1 MQSEARRI
9 QATIADLA
17 AINADAER
25 IADVAASTWRIIYAV
40 LSPVVGPG
48 GVTAL
53 YQRSLYLT
61 RGAYPCLA
69 AVREETLRTSEFAA
83 LQLVL
88 SQQTSADV
96 AAANGALLQ
105 TFCDLLGNLISVSLT
120 ERLLRSVRNLPSI
133 GPAVP
138 DNSA

>member
-9 QATIADLA
+9 QATIADLV

-25 IADVAASTWRIIYAV
+25 IAEVAASSWREIYAV
-40 LSPVVGPG
+40 LSPVIGPG

-53 YQRSLYLT
+53 YQRSLYVT
-61 RGAYPCLA
+61 RAAHPCLA
-69 AVREETLRTSEFAA
+69 AVRDDTLRPGEFAA

-88 SQQTSADV
+88 SQQSGAQV

-105 TFCDLLGNLISVSLT
+105 TFCDLLGNLIGVPLT
-120 ERLLRSVRNLPSI
+120 ERLLRSVRNPPSSAAALPDD
-133 GPAVP
+133 PK
-138 DNSA
+138 

>member
-17 AINADAER
+17 AINADAQR
-25 IADVAASTWRIIYAV
+25 IADAAASTWREIYAV
-40 LSPVVGPG
+40 LSPVIGPG

-53 YQRSLYLT
+53 YQRSLYMT
-61 RGAYPCLA
+61 RAAYPYLA
-69 AVREETLRTSEFAA
+69 AARDDGLRPGEFAA
-83 LQLVL
+83 LQQVF
-88 SQQTSADV
+88 SQQTSAHV

-120 ERLLRSVRNLPSI
+120 ERLLRSVRNLPLG
-133 GPAVP
+133 GPATP
-138 DNSA
+138 GTAR